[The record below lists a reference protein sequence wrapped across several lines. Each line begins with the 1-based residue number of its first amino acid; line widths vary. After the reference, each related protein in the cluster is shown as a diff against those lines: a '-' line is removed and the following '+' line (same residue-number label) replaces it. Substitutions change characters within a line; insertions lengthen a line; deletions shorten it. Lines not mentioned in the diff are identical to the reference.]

1 MSNGSDDQIAGSG
14 WAGFAAVMFF
24 VLGSFNVIDGLVALG
39 EDANFR
45 ADELF
50 FGDLTLWG
58 IVMIAIGLLQ
68 LYVAYALFA
77 DRRSGVTI
85 GIGLA
90 AVNLVAHLFF
100 LPAYPIWSIL
110 IMVLDVLVIYGLTV
124 YGHHFGGRSQR
135 A

>member
-1 MSNGSDDQIAGSG
+1 MQGGSNDQIAGSG

-24 VLGSFNVIDGLVALG
+24 VLGAFNVIDGLAALA
-39 EDANFR
+39 EDENFV

-50 FGDLTLWG
+50 IGDLTVWG

-68 LYVAYALFA
+68 LYTAYALFV
-77 DRRSGVTI
+77 DRPSGVTI

-90 AVNLVAHLFF
+90 AFNLIAQLFF
-100 LPAYPIWSIL
+100 LPAYPIWSVL
-110 IMVLDVLVIYGLTV
+110 IMVIDVLLIYGLTV
-124 YGHHFGGRSQR
+124 YGHHFGGRRHR